1 MKEIG
6 RKRNRIRESL
16 GDRVFD
22 VIVYVIAFACM
33 LLVLYPLYL
42 VVINSLSDPLAVAQ
56 GKVTIIP
63 VGFSLDAYKTAF
75 ENGKIVKGYI
85 NSLVYTLV
93 GTMFSM
99 ALTIPA
105 AYALSK
111 QKMAGRSVIMLMIV
125 FTMYFT
131 GGLVPLFLVLLAH
144 VIVSGLLYIQS

>member
-1 MKEIG
+1 MKKIG
-6 RKRNRIRESL
+6 TNSMRIRESM

-22 VIVYVIAFACM
+22 AIVYVIAFVCV

-56 GKVTIIP
+56 GEVTIIP

-85 NSLVYTLV
+85 NSLFYTLA

-99 ALTIPA
+99 ALTVPA

-111 QKMAGRSVIMLMIV
+111 QKMAGRAR
-125 FTMYFT
+125 
-131 GGLVPLFLVLLAH
+131 VLRPPRR
-144 VIVSGLLYIQS
+144 